1 MMLNCDETGVKL
13 QNLTRINSLQNKN
26 YCENKIGED
35 GLDEPDEV
43 PKKEPVKQSLRNL
56 GEF

>member
-26 YCENKIGED
+26 YCENKIRED
-35 GLDEPDEV
+35 GIDEPDEV
-43 PKKEPVKQSLRNL
+43 PRKEPVRLTLRNL
-56 GEF
+56 GGS